1 MKNLQETVFAIVG
14 LGLIGGSYAKALRG
28 QKVQKILGLDTNPIV
43 TLMAK
48 DEGYITDNIDECPE
62 RLKEADVIVCAMY
75 PGAFVPFVKEHV
87 KDFKPDVLLTDVMGI
102 KGDLPDQVDALLGPD
117 MDFVPTHPMAG
128 REGKGYS
135 QSTSLIF
142 PGSNFIIIKRD
153 NNRPEYVKWLTDMA
167 YELGC
172 GRVVE
177 LTGPEHDSIIAYTSD
192 LPHIMAVSLVNSDS
206 MQEDTKQ
213 FVAGSF
219 RDATRVAD
227 INASL
232 WSDLFL
238 LNRDKVV
245 VEINRLEEQLEHWK
259 TALQVGDKDELELMM
274 NRAKKRRRDMF
285 YGKNQ
290 R

>member
-1 MKNLQETVFAIVG
+1 MAALT
-14 LGLIGGSYAKALRG
+14 LKALRG

-153 NNRPEYVKWLTDMA
+153 NNRPEHVKWLTDMA

>member
-14 LGLIGGSYAKALRG
+14 LGLIGGSYAKALQG

-102 KGDLPDQVDALLGPD
+102 KGDLPDQVDALLGPN

>member
-153 NNRPEYVKWLTDMA
+153 NNRPEHVKWLTDMA

>member
-1 MKNLQETVFAIVG
+1 M
-14 LGLIGGSYAKALRG
+14 
-28 QKVQKILGLDTNPIV
+28 
-43 TLMAK
+43 
-48 DEGYITDNIDECPE
+48 
-62 RLKEADVIVCAMY
+62 
-75 PGAFVPFVKEHV
+75 
-87 KDFKPDVLLTDVMGI
+87 
-102 KGDLPDQVDALLGPD
+102 
-117 MDFVPTHPMAG
+117 
-128 REGKGYS
+128 
-135 QSTSLIF
+135 
-142 PGSNFIIIKRD
+142 
-153 NNRPEYVKWLTDMA
+153 
-167 YELGC
+167 
-172 GRVVE
+172 E

>member
-14 LGLIGGSYAKALRG
+14 LGLIGGSYAKALQG

-102 KGDLPDQVDALLGPD
+102 KGDLPDQVDALLGPN

-153 NNRPEYVKWLTDMA
+153 NNRPESVKWLTDRA
-167 YELGC
+167 SELGC

>member
-128 REGKGYS
+128 REGLQPKH
-135 QSTSLIF
+135 LPDF
-142 PGSNFIIIKRD
+142 PGVQLHHHQTGQQPARA
-153 NNRPEYVKWLTDMA
+153 RQMA
-167 YELGC
+167 DGHGL
-172 GRVVE
+172 
-177 LTGPEHDSIIAYTSD
+177 
-192 LPHIMAVSLVNSDS
+192 
-206 MQEDTKQ
+206 
-213 FVAGSF
+213 
-219 RDATRVAD
+219 
-227 INASL
+227 
-232 WSDLFL
+232 
-238 LNRDKVV
+238 
-245 VEINRLEEQLEHWK
+245 
-259 TALQVGDKDELELMM
+259 
-274 NRAKKRRRDMF
+274 
-285 YGKNQ
+285 
-290 R
+290 